1 MAQWVEFTA
10 DYNHV
15 WPSRAVTA
23 YKAGM
28 TVFVKKEVAEAAIG
42 LGRAKPVEK
51 PSDSNTVEVYVED
64 DAAPPEASDRPGPD
78 GVAQSHDAEDVG
90 AVVRGAGD
98 EPASER

>member
-10 DYNHV
+10 DHDHV
-15 WPSRAVTA
+15 WPTRAVTA

-28 TVFVKKEVAEAAIG
+28 TLFVKKEVAEAAID
-42 LGRAKPVEK
+42 LGRAKPAEK
-51 PSDSNTVEVYVED
+51 PSDSATAEVYVED
-64 DAAPPEASDRPGPD
+64 DAAPSPASDRPGPD

-90 AVVRGAGD
+90 PVVRGAGD